1 MEQRAYAKK
10 DATKLMLVCA
20 AVYFFSYLARINYA
34 AVLVEI
40 ISAQGYTKEAAS
52 MALTGLFI
60 TYGAGQILSG
70 YLGDKLPPHKLIF
83 TGMLVCSG
91 MNLLLPLCS
100 GPRWMTVLWSI
111 NGLSQAMLWPPLM
124 RITTQ
129 RLISSDFKRCSM
141 GISWGGNFGS
151 VVVYLTAPLLISLG
165 GWRCVFYISGILVF
179 CMTLVWR
186 IVYPRLEA
194 RLPLLS
200 SVPAP
205 NASAPVPHLPR
216 SIAPL
221 LAAIMV
227 AIVMQGVLRD
237 GVTTWTP
244 AYLMECFHLKSGTA
258 ILTSVVLPLFSI
270 LIYRVALWLNQ
281 RVFSNELVC
290 AAVLF
295 LAAVASLVGLKLAGS
310 FNAILS
316 LILMMFA
323 VGAAHGI
330 NFVLICLTPPYF
342 GRYGKISFMSGLL
355 NSCTYVGSALSTY
368 GIAVLLENC
377 GWNATMIAWYI
388 IAMVGLALCLLFTRT
403 WARFKRQQD
412 EM

>member
-1 MEQRAYAKK
+1 MEQRKYDKK
-10 DATKLMLVCA
+10 DATRLMLVCA

-52 MALTGLFI
+52 VALTGLFVA
-60 TYGAGQILSG
+60 YGVGQIVSG
-70 YLGDKLPPHKLIF
+70 YLGDKLAPHKLVF

-91 MNLLLPLCS
+91 MNLLLPLCP
-100 GPRWMTVLWSI
+100 GPQWMTVLWSV

-124 RITTQ
+124 RLTTQ
-129 RLISSDFKRCSM
+129 RLISSDFKTCSM

-151 VVVYLTAPLLISLG
+151 VVVYLAAPMLISLG
-165 GWRCVFYISGILVF
+165 GWKCVFYISGVLVF
-179 CMTLVWR
+179 CMALVWR
-186 IVYPRLEA
+186 VVYPRLEA

-200 SVPAP
+200 SVAAPDSSAPAP
-205 NASAPVPHLPR
+205 RIPR
-216 SIAPL
+216 SVAPL

-227 AIVMQGVLRD
+227 AIIMQGVLRD

-244 AYLMECFHLKSGTA
+244 AYLVECFQLKSGTA
-258 ILTSVVLPLFSI
+258 ILTSVALPLFSI

-295 LAAVASLVGLKLAGS
+295 LAAVVSLVLLRLVGS
-310 FNAILS
+310 FSAVLS

-323 VGAAHGI
+323 VGAAHGV

-342 GRYGKISFMSGLL
+342 SRYGKISFMSGLL

-368 GIAVLLENC
+368 GIAVLLQNR
-377 GWNATMIAWYI
+377 GWNATMIAWYA
-388 IAMVGLALCLLFTRT
+388 IAMVGLALCVLFARA

>member
-1 MEQRAYAKK
+1 
-10 DATKLMLVCA
+10 
-20 AVYFFSYLARINYA
+20 
-34 AVLVEI
+34 
-40 ISAQGYTKEAAS
+40 
-52 MALTGLFI
+52 
-60 TYGAGQILSG
+60 
-70 YLGDKLPPHKLIF
+70 
-83 TGMLVCSG
+83 
-91 MNLLLPLCS
+91 
-100 GPRWMTVLWSI
+100 
-111 NGLSQAMLWPPLM
+111 MLWPPLM
-124 RITTQ
+124 RLTTQ
-129 RLISSDFKRCSM
+129 RLISSDFKTCSM

-151 VVVYLTAPLLISLG
+151 VVVYLAAPMLISLG
-165 GWRCVFYISGILVF
+165 GWKCVFYISGVLVF
-179 CMTLVWR
+179 CMALVWR
-186 IVYPRLEA
+186 VVYPRLEA

-200 SVPAP
+200 SVSAPDSSAPAP
-205 NASAPVPHLPR
+205 RIPR

-227 AIVMQGVLRD
+227 AIIMQGVLRD

-244 AYLMECFHLKSGTA
+244 AYLVECFQLKSGTA
-258 ILTSVVLPLFSI
+258 ILTSVALPLFSI

-295 LAAVASLVGLKLAGS
+295 LAAVVSLVLLRLVGS
-310 FNAILS
+310 FSAVLS

-323 VGAAHGI
+323 VGAAHGV

-342 GRYGKISFMSGLL
+342 SRYGKISFMSGLL

-368 GIAVLLENC
+368 GIAVLLQNR
-377 GWNATMIAWYI
+377 GWNATMIAWYA
-388 IAMVGLALCLLFTRT
+388 IAMVGLALCVLFARA